1 MVTTKAVSFKRGL
14 AMQLRGLLWA
24 ERLYLR
30 SFEGPSHPWSQAND
44 WSWCRSKG
52 IFTVAQ
58 QGSDLIKIFTLEF
71 PVGFTICPIC
81 VMAGAST
88 CLILLLFSF
97 SVTLLY
103 HILKNFPVRFC
114 FYFSQVLHSII
125 ISKPMLPSSFHRTQ
139 CTNHITY

>member
-52 IFTVAQ
+52 MFIAAQ

-97 SVTLLY
+97 SVTL
-103 HILKNFPVRFC
+103 C
-114 FYFSQVLHSII
+114 I
-125 ISKPMLPSSFHRTQ
+125 ISWRIFLSVSAFIFHKCYIQKLFPNLCYHRLSIEPSVQ
-139 CTNHITY
+139 II